1 MLTERYD
8 AKKDPMWSEP
18 VVDIPENGHGISRM
32 GGIFRSGLYMGHSGD
47 HL

>member
-18 VVDIPENGHGISRM
+18 VVDIQEKRTRM
-32 GGIFRSGLYMGHSGD
+32 GGIFRSGLYMGHSGE